1 MTAGPVTVSIA
12 MPSLDQRPFLAE
24 AVASVLGQEG
34 VDVELIVWDPGSRDG
49 SRELL
54 QSIAGNEPR
63 LLLAFESD
71 AGQSDAVNRALA
83 RARGGVFGWLNS
95 DDRLRPGALARVAAT
110 LCDPSA
116 PAWLY
121 GRAGMIDADG
131 RAVTSWIARYKAW
144 RGRRFTRWKLLTE
157 NFIPQMA
164 AFWTRAL
171 WERAGGLDVAR
182 HLDMDYDLWLRFA
195 RLAEPVVLA
204 DVLADFRVHAQAKGS
219 KRTAEQLAA
228 ALATARA
235 HARDLGWR
243 GRVALA
249 LHRAYA
255 LRTRLCYALLKPRQK
270 GVRSGRCRS
279 HF

>member
-1 MTAGPVTVSIA
+1 MTGVTIA
-12 MPSLDQRPFLAE
+12 MPSLDQRAFLGE
-24 AVASVLGQEG
+24 AVASVLEQQDA
-34 VDVELIVWDPGSRDG
+34 DVELIVWDPGSRDG
-49 SRELL
+49 SRDLL
-54 QSIAGNEPR
+54 RDLAARDAR
-63 LLLAFESD
+63 LLLAFEAD

-95 DDRLRPGALARVAAT
+95 DDRLRPGALARVLAT
-110 LCDPSA
+110 LRDPAA

-121 GRAGMIDADG
+121 GRAGMIDARG
-131 RAVTSWIARYKAW
+131 APVTSWIARYKSW
-144 RGRRFTRWKLLTE
+144 RGRSFSRWKLLTE

-195 RLAEPVVLA
+195 RVAEPVVVPE
-204 DVLADFRVHAQAKGS
+204 VLADFRVHAAAKGS
-219 KRTAEQLAA
+219 TRTAEQLRA

-235 HARDLGWR
+235 HARGLGWR

-255 LRTRLCYALLKPRQK
+255 LRTRLCYALLKP
-270 GVRSGRCRS
+270 
-279 HF
+279 